1 LTENQ
6 LDTVNNAV
14 VSVIVPAFNAENY
27 IEETLK
33 SVVNQTW
40 TNLQIIVVNDG
51 STDNT
56 EKKTLPFLAD
66 KRIIYVN
73 QQNKGS
79 VSARNKGLSLATGDY
94 IQYVDADDVLSLD
107 KIYKQVTVLKTK
119 TPYEITIC
127 RTKVFSETIGD
138 KDEEISAEFLHDTK
152 DTFEFVLDLYG
163 LKGKPGMIQPN
174 AFLISRELA
183 KAVGP
188 WEYRVAP
195 SYADDDEYFCRVM
208 LRSSAIYFTEG
219 INFYRKLDSKKNLS
233 NQHSYDHA
241 KGALTAFQ
249 LKSKN
254 LLFIENSERVKKVI
268 ARMFAGF
275 IYLYDQAYPDLS
287 EQAEKTIYALKI
299 KRIPLVGGKRFQNLS
314 MVIGFKNAL
323 RVRRFLKSKIRI

>member
-1 LTENQ
+1 LSENHPH
-6 LDTVNNAV
+6 TVTNAL
-14 VSVIVPAFNAENY
+14 VSVIIPAFNAENY

-40 TNLQIIVVNDG
+40 THLQIIVVNDG

-56 EKKTLPFLAD
+56 EKKTLPFLSD

-79 VSARNKGLSLATGDY
+79 ISARNKGLSLATGDY
-94 IQYVDADDVLSLD
+94 IQYLDADDVLSLD
-107 KIYKQVTVLKTK
+107 KISKQITVLKAK
-119 TPYEITIC
+119 TAYEIAIC

-138 KDEEISAEFLHDTK
+138 RDEEISSEFLHDTT
-152 DTFEFVLDLYG
+152 DTFAFVLDLYG

-183 KAVGP
+183 KSVGP
-188 WEYRVAP
+188 WEQRVAP

-233 NQHSYDHA
+233 NQHSYEHA

-275 IYLYDQAYPDLS
+275 IYLYAQAYPDLS
-287 EQAEKTIYALKI
+287 AQAEKTIYALNL
-299 KRIPLVGGKRFQNLS
+299 RRLPLVGGKRFQNLS
-314 MVIGFKNAL
+314 MLIGFKNAL
-323 RVRRFLKSKIRI
+323 RIRSLLQSKIRI